1 MQIVVWKS
9 TASTLSTVINHA
21 DSGVELY
28 SIYSLDAQF
37 YPLFFHPLTIPPK
50 SNISVTILY
59 LPQVV
64 NFAETILQLNTSS
77 GEVEYEVGGVG
88 IASPYHSTPFLQL
101 KAYIGAP
108 TQEQAVHVF
117 NPYHHP
123 LYIFE
128 IFTLENFLIFKEN
141 AALGTLTD
149 NKRGDVPSYY
159 SVIEPGETKDLISFS
174 FNTKMP
180 AGFYRG
186 FLHIQTNIDTLIL
199 PIEIDLVPG
208 GLSLSRPDISFGI
221 FTRRNERKTVDL
233 SFWNHGLS
241 DVMITNII
249 PLQTETRLGIEME
262 TFPIVRPNEMEPIRV
277 ARLTFVSKSMDRIQ
291 GKLLITT
298 NDSQNAYAAFEVAYT
313 GIILQGRISM
323 ASNNATIFLSSTQT
337 LSLHLY
343 NRFNVPIIIRDIKV
357 STCPEFVRWDT
368 SAIKGSISAPNQAFP
383 PFLLLMNKSDNVE
396 SEIKSKTCW
405 IELTTN
411 ASFQRLPLHFVSG
424 KLSLEAF
431 EANALTMKEETATSQ
446 TWKFAV
452 DSLNLYSPRDV
463 RFIISNTNPVSLPFR
478 LSQSSSDV
486 CLCRESAWPT
496 GHGDRNRDLTFLRNV
511 SSRALISGSLS
522 LKERFSD
529 NISAQ
534 RKCACHSSKNASS
547 TIFHLKPGYNT
558 LFSLF
563 FSFSENLCENV
574 FPRTEATKFKNFV
587 TLGAVSQT
595 ISFELEH
602 SFNENCYQLLQLL
615 ENNSELVLG
624 INDTFN
630 ASLIT
635 YVLHGANKLTH
646 ETTMAIDSA
655 QIVPSL
661 SFFRVTHSFETQ
673 PLIQNNSIE
682 ILSRA
687 NVKVRLHYLRIE
699 SEHDYIFG
707 FKFWLCLNRIVRE
720 LKLDDSSSEV
730 VDILDYMEEFRKDT
744 NKYNQISE
752 ISFKYLQLRRLWF
765 RRFPNGIP
773 LPSNLTLVIRA
784 RDHQYS
790 HSLHPP
796 SLQMAAIPR
805 SISVLKV
812 VGNMSAHHTAAIF
825 IEVHNP
831 FVLDM
836 DVTLAEDVDYLP
848 RTLKLWSTEDSFRP
862 CSQDQVVPLISP
874 SNNAHPEVY
883 VSSIFRVSPNSGEL
897 LEGSHCAFEPRK
909 LEPQN
914 EWTSRFKGVAWRVKP
929 GKKRVIGPIEF
940 IPDENSNADRIY
952 NKMFYVGNSLT
963 GYHPIDIAIM
973 TKPSKLVVYG
983 ISHISRSLSPLLNH
997 STVLDVNTTIDVKFE
1012 KVNLGDTIQLEL
1024 GSSPHDLIVSH
1035 VRLNGLTWCEYY
1047 SSSTC
1052 NESLFSFQHIPRNKT
1067 RLMIV
1072 PLLTDCDILGTS
1084 VLVEFYESSTLS
1096 SVILL
1101 GRVKIDFTYSNEF
1114 VSFCSKETT
1123 GIMKAK
1129 VIVLLVILCVALQL
1143 WKGIITDFKPIKP
1156 KEACKQESSV
1166 PNLSPFKKIL
1176 SLNRKYGE
1184 SRIYE
1189 VTELQDF
1196 IPSSSAITLV
1206 EELIAD
1212 SDYSL
1217 PTTHIEEVLPQ
1228 SPTQEIL
1235 PLKVDSDNPIDFSE
1249 ESDEEKVAL
1258 NERLQPTKPNHQN
1271 YNELTNDE
1279 IFSSEEL
1286 DEEIFSLTIQ
1296 DCELSGRR
1304 IENWEDED
1312 RLSANLLQNNHFFAL
1327 REDPPLLA
1335 QPTLNVSIGAP
1346 PGLARSSAASS
1357 ISQPLHTSLNPTHL
1371 SLSWLYSEKE
1381 TVNTDQI
1388 WSSINQSQNLSFPTT
1403 LYSEDFDQTIS
1414 KLSEN
1419 LNELLD
1425 DDNDRYTNVDSWQQ
1439 MNAPPHPANFFGS
1452 GGFFDF
1458 NSDSMLEES
1467 LEKEREE

>member
-1 MQIVVWKS
+1 
-9 TASTLSTVINHA
+9 
-21 DSGVELY
+21 
-28 SIYSLDAQF
+28 
-37 YPLFFHPLTIPPK
+37 
-50 SNISVTILY
+50 
-59 LPQVV
+59 
-64 NFAETILQLNTSS
+64 
-77 GEVEYEVGGVG
+77 
-88 IASPYHSTPFLQL
+88 
-101 KAYIGAP
+101 
-108 TQEQAVHVF
+108 
-117 NPYHHP
+117 
-123 LYIFE
+123 
-128 IFTLENFLIFKEN
+128 
-141 AALGTLTD
+141 
-149 NKRGDVPSYY
+149 
-159 SVIEPGETKDLISFS
+159 
-174 FNTKMP
+174 
-180 AGFYRG
+180 
-186 FLHIQTNIDTLIL
+186 
-199 PIEIDLVPG
+199 
-208 GLSLSRPDISFGI
+208 
-221 FTRRNERKTVDL
+221 
-233 SFWNHGLS
+233 
-241 DVMITNII
+241 
-249 PLQTETRLGIEME
+249 
-262 TFPIVRPNEMEPIRV
+262 
-277 ARLTFVSKSMDRIQ
+277 
-291 GKLLITT
+291 
-298 NDSQNAYAAFEVAYT
+298 
-313 GIILQGRISM
+313 
-323 ASNNATIFLSSTQT
+323 
-337 LSLHLY
+337 
-343 NRFNVPIIIRDIKV
+343 
-357 STCPEFVRWDT
+357 
-368 SAIKGSISAPNQAFP
+368 
-383 PFLLLMNKSDNVE
+383 
-396 SEIKSKTCW
+396 
-405 IELTTN
+405 
-411 ASFQRLPLHFVSG
+411 
-424 KLSLEAF
+424 
-431 EANALTMKEETATSQ
+431 MKEETATSQ

-452 DSLNLYSPRDV
+452 DSLNLYSPRDL
-463 RFIISNTNPVSLPFR
+463 RFIVSNPNPVSLPFR

-522 LKERFSD
+522 LKERVSD
-529 NISAQ
+529 NISTQ
-534 RKCACHSSKNASS
+534 RKCACHSSNNASS

-563 FSFSENLCENV
+563 FSFSKNA

-587 TLGAVSQT
+587 TLSAVNHT

-602 SFNENCYQLLQLL
+602 SFNENCYQLQQLH
-615 ENNSELVLG
+615 ENNSELVLILG
-624 INDTFN
+624 INDTFD
-630 ASLIT
+630 ASLIA
-635 YVLHGANKLTH
+635 YVLRGVNKLSH

-655 QIVPSL
+655 QIVPPL
-661 SFFRVTHSFETQ
+661 SFFRVTHSFGTQ

-687 NVKVRLHYLRIE
+687 NLKVRTHYLRIE
-699 SEHDYIFG
+699 SDHDYIFG
-707 FKFWLCLNRIVRE
+707 FKFWLCLNKIVRE
-720 LKLDDSSSEV
+720 LKLDDSSTEV

-784 RDHQYS
+784 RDHQYA

-796 SLQMAAIPR
+796 SLQMAAIPG

-862 CSQDQVVPLISP
+862 CSQDHIVPLISP
-874 SNNAHPEVY
+874 SNNAQPEVY
-883 VSSIFRVSPNSGEL
+883 VSYILRVSPNSGEL

-929 GKKRVIGPIEF
+929 GKKRIIGPIEF
-940 IPDENSNADRIY
+940 TPDENSNADRIY
-952 NKMFYVGNSLT
+952 NKMFYVGNSFT

-997 STVLDVNTTIDVKFE
+997 SIILDVNTTIEVKFE

-1024 GSSPHDLIVSH
+1024 GSSPHDLMVSH

-1052 NESLFSFQHIPRNKT
+1052 NESLVSFQRIPSNKT
-1067 RLMIV
+1067 RLINV
-1072 PLLTDCDILGTS
+1072 PLYTDCDILGTS
-1084 VLVEFYESSTLS
+1084 VLVEFYESSTVS

-1101 GRVKIDFTYSNEF
+1101 GRVKMDFTYSSEF

-1123 GIMKAK
+1123 GTMKAK
-1129 VIVLLVILCVALQL
+1129 AIVLLVIFCVTLQL
-1143 WKGIITDFKPIKP
+1143 WKGIITDFKTKKP
-1156 KEACKQESSV
+1156 KEACKQNSSV
-1166 PNLSPFKKIL
+1166 PNLSPKKIL
-1176 SLNRKYGE
+1176 LLSHKKYGE
-1184 SRIYE
+1184 SRVYG

-1196 IPSSSAITLV
+1196 ISSSSAITLV
-1206 EELIAD
+1206 EELIVD
-1212 SDYSL
+1212 SDYSI
-1217 PTTHIEEVLPQ
+1217 PTTHIEEDLA
-1228 SPTQEIL
+1228 SQEIL
-1235 PLKVDSDNPIDFSE
+1235 SVKVDSVNQIDFSE

-1258 NERLQPTKPNHQN
+1258 NERHQN
-1271 YNELTNDE
+1271 FNELMNDE

-1304 IENWEDED
+1304 VENWEDED

-1335 QPTLNVSIGAP
+1335 QPTSSVSIGAP

-1439 MNAPPHPANFFGS
+1439 MNAPPHPGNFFGS

-1467 LEKEREE
+1467 LEKGREE